1 MAYFL
6 ATIWYMICIYFCL
19 LIGMSPP
26 PPSRIP
32 PPSLPPFYRLFSPYN
47 HTRPNVCAA
56 CQTSDTHMDLLVN
69 DEL

>member
-6 ATIWYMICIYFCL
+6 AAIWYIEFIVCIYFCL

-47 HTRPNVCAA
+47 HT
-56 CQTSDTHMDLLVN
+56 TSDTHMDLLVN